1 MLVKKLILGTI
12 QRVKKKKP
20 INTSRGGYM
29 EKHDFVIYRC
39 PMCGNDDEFTEFCS
53 GCAVEFSQK
62 PFEIFDI
69 ESEDVISVK
78 CEKCGYQSDPSEFL
92 IE

>member
-1 MLVKKLILGTI
+1 MIEISASHTGVGMFAFLPIEDMKHRPIGTSS
-12 QRVKKKKP
+12 V
-20 INTSRGGYM
+20 M
-29 EKHDFVIYRC
+29 YRC